1 MNEPDFLQRQS
12 LSPSREK
19 ARSPADAMGLPLAK
33 KIKKDEVTL
42 TFFSSPITFHPQHP
56 AAAVNG
62 LVRHSPPKENGVDHK
77 RDPVSPP
84 SGHSSA
90 SSTPAPSKKNGD
102 DGKPPTPKSGGHRSP
117 PSLEN
122 GSPTLKGLPG
132 PPYGLP
138 GFPPPPG
145 LPANGSGPPPP
156 DAPGYP
162 RPPYDPAHPALRP
175 SPALGLGNQPATAG
189 KPYVVSH
196 FIPSVLAGRKEF
208 KAIKFLSLSKTFRAK
223 SDLFIKLLP
232 TRPEQPPFP
241 FSPSFTY
248 SAYSA
253 FLAQLTFFFQ
263 GLLILR

>member
-33 KIKKDEVTL
+33 KIKKDEVSSSL
-42 TFFSSPITFHPQHP
+42 SDHSFSPLMTSHLQHP
-56 AAAVNG
+56 AVNG
-62 LVRHSPPKENGVDHK
+62 LMRRTPPKENGIDGHHK
-77 RDPVSPP
+77 KDAASPP

-90 SSTPAPSKKNGD
+90 SSTPAPPKKNGD

-117 PSLEN
+117 SSMEN

-145 LPANGSGPPPP
+145 LPTNGSGPSPP

-175 SPALGLGNQPATAG
+175 PPPALGLGSQPATG
-189 KPYVVSH
+189 KPYVVRH
-196 FIPSVLAGRKEF
+196 ILPSALAWQERTF
-208 KAIKFLSLSKTFRAK
+208 SNHASL
-223 SDLFIKLLP
+223 
-232 TRPEQPPFP
+232 
-241 FSPSFTY
+241 
-248 SAYSA
+248 
-253 FLAQLTFFFQ
+253 FFE
-263 GLLILR
+263 